1 MNSILGECKG
11 NSCLHVLSLELKIPL
26 SHECRKFKWDIFLCF
41 MKKLEHR
48 GMCNPGIWEAEPGGL
63 PQIGG
68 SPGVVYSFDCQLDS
82 TKSHLGK
89 DSGRDF
95 LPWVGSGAHLWGLFW
110 LLWWTWGNQ
119 TSGTGPG
126 KEHALEGMFS
136 PIWHSPSDRSIS
148 PVVAAENSFTGIRIS
163 FFGFPTET
171 EVQHPPRN
179 MPCPWCQ
186 ISMGE
191 TFSLLERRNYQSSW
205 HLQCESAIVGLFRT
219 HRGTQS
225 QTFPCN
231 IYSLCGFCSCGEP
244 TKCLVHQS
252 ITVSSVPARSTGW
265 DIVFE
270 KK

>member
-1 MNSILGECKG
+1 
-11 NSCLHVLSLELKIPL
+11 
-26 SHECRKFKWDIFLCF
+26 
-41 MKKLEHR
+41 
-48 GMCNPGIWEAEPGGL
+48 
-63 PQIGG
+63 
-68 SPGVVYSFDCQLDS
+68 
-82 TKSHLGK
+82 
-89 DSGRDF
+89 
-95 LPWVGSGAHLWGLFW
+95 
-110 LLWWTWGNQ
+110 
-119 TSGTGPG
+119 
-126 KEHALEGMFS
+126 MFS

-163 FFGFPTET
+163 FFRFPTET

-252 ITVSSVPARSTGW
+252 ITVSSVPARLTGW

-270 KK
+270 KKIKSIPFPQGASHAPCKSRQADEGRACACMDEETEVRISQANLPWPQRRQAMAQL